1 MSKKQS
7 VLEKINNPYYFLT
20 ASLAIIVLTFAFF
33 TPKVSSSLFP
43 FKRDMVFNNFLNSTK
58 NENTIDPQ
66 KFWEFR
72 EFYSP
77 GYFTFSKSGI
87 TKSLTK
93 NAAKEIG
100 INYDEKTVNLT
111 FLFFSSQW
119 LNSLDML
126 TQQTD
131 LNKIINLGK
140 IPQNNIIFM
149 GKNCLIYKSNPNII
163 KIVFLLSNDNMQKV
177 SGLSDYEDS
186 KMIRGKNWLNVT
198 SLKIK

>member
-77 GYFTFSKSGI
+77 GYFYFNDQGINNSLIADSKSQLGINPSEISLYFSRFSSNHSLSLDGLTSAKSLNQVFDISQADMKKLLFQNSNSLIFKDSNNQTYVVFILPESEMQKANGFFDYQGKDKNLLKNKNWFSI
-87 TKSLTK
+87 TK
-93 NAAKEIG
+93 
-100 INYDEKTVNLT
+100 
-111 FLFFSSQW
+111 
-119 LNSLDML
+119 LD
-126 TQQTD
+126 
-131 LNKIINLGK
+131 
-140 IPQNNIIFM
+140 
-149 GKNCLIYKSNPNII
+149 
-163 KIVFLLSNDNMQKV
+163 
-177 SGLSDYEDS
+177 
-186 KMIRGKNWLNVT
+186 R
-198 SLKIK
+198 